1 MSCIS
6 PELEPLSLAL
16 ANLISLSPR
25 ALSSFIHIGVP
36 HKLKTHNQALD
47 SLLLRTSLL
56 QSTPHEPKALALL
69 RQCEGCTDTAQPEAE
84 PLHPQSPMSM
94 WMHVVIVMSSN
105 VYGLESFTF
114 EVKGCSVYWLQFVA
128 RGTSLHSRGRDLLRR
143 ILRLGNHLRF
153 AIQNLKIS
161 PSGV

>member
-1 MSCIS
+1 MCNCSSNIHRRNLFWGDGQTRYFPWKQDQRLLIAVTRQTTSCRYLGQCMSCIS

-25 ALSSFIHIGVP
+25 ALSSFIRIGVP

-94 WMHVVIVMSSN
+94 
-105 VYGLESFTF
+105 
-114 EVKGCSVYWLQFVA
+114 
-128 RGTSLHSRGRDLLRR
+128 
-143 ILRLGNHLRF
+143 
-153 AIQNLKIS
+153 
-161 PSGV
+161 

>member
-1 MSCIS
+1 MCNCSSNIQHRRNLFWGDGQTRYFPWKQDQRLLIAVTRQTTSCRYLGQCMSCIS

-25 ALSSFIHIGVP
+25 ALSSFIRIGVP

-69 RQCEGCTDTAQPEAE
+69 RQCEGCSDTAQPEAE

-94 WMHVVIVMSSN
+94 
-105 VYGLESFTF
+105 
-114 EVKGCSVYWLQFVA
+114 
-128 RGTSLHSRGRDLLRR
+128 
-143 ILRLGNHLRF
+143 
-153 AIQNLKIS
+153 
-161 PSGV
+161 